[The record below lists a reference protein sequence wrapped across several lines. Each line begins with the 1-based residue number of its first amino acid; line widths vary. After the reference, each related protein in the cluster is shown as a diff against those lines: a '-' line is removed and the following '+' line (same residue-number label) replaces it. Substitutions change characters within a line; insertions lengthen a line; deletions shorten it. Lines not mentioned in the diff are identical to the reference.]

1 MSVLEY
7 DEALGKLDMLEAKA
21 RSGGGEKKHV
31 ARKEEGRLS
40 ARERLAILLD
50 EGTFRELNML
60 AEDPEME
67 FGMDKKKVPGD
78 GVVTGYGEVDGR
90 LTYAFAQDSTVMGG
104 SLGIT
109 HIQKI
114 CYLIE
119 KARTTGAPIVGL
131 HESAGGRIQDA
142 THVIGRGQVFQENVL
157 TSGVVPQ
164 ISAIMGI
171 CVGGSVYSPALTD
184 FIFIVEGKGRM
195 FITGPPVIKAVTGQ
209 EITQEELGGAR
220 VHAEKTGNVDIKSAD
235 EVSCIRQ
242 IRKLLGYL
250 PSSCAEKPPVVT
262 PADDP
267 KRKLELGN
275 LVPADPK
282 KVFDMRLLIRLILDD
297 GDFFELKPDYAK
309 NILVGFGRLDGAP
322 VGVVANQPKVWAG
335 SIDVNAADKGSRFIR
350 ICDAYNIP
358 ILSLVDVPGFL
369 PGVEQEHTG
378 IIRHGAKM
386 LYAYSEATVPKI
398 TVVVRKDYGGAIPA
412 MCCQQT
418 GADQMFAWPIA
429 EFAVMGAEAAVSVL
443 YKDEIKASS
452 DPEGTRAML
461 LQEYRERFSGPFDA
475 AAKKYLDA
483 IIRPEDTRIVVIDA
497 LKMLRNKKTVRMW
510 RKHAIMPQ

>member
-1 MSVLEY
+1 MGVLEY
-7 DEALGKLDMLEAKA
+7 NEALAKLDMLEAKA
-21 RSGGGEKKHV
+21 RSGGGEKKHA

-40 ARERLAILLD
+40 ARERLAYLFD
-50 EGTFRELNML
+50 EGTFREINML
-60 AEDPEME
+60 AENPGTE

-90 LTYAFAQDSTVMGG
+90 LTYAFAQDGTVMAG

-184 FIFIVEGKGRM
+184 FILIVEGKGRM

-220 VHAEKTGNVDIKSAD
+220 VHAEKTGNVDINSPD
-235 EVSCIRQ
+235 EVSCIRK
-242 IRKLLGYL
+242 IRELLRYL
-250 PSSCAEKPPVVT
+250 PSSCEEKPPVLT
-262 PADDP
+262 PEDDP
-267 KRKLELGN
+267 KRKLELGS
-275 LVPADPK
+275 LVPANPR
-282 KVFDMRLLIRLILDD
+282 KVFDMRSLVRLILDG

-309 NILVGFGRLDGAP
+309 NILIGFGRLDGAP
-322 VGVVANQPKVWAG
+322 VGVVANQPMTWAG

-358 ILSLVDVPGFL
+358 ILTLVDVPGFL
-369 PGVEQEHTG
+369 PGVKQEHTG

-412 MCCQQT
+412 MCSQQT
-418 GADQMFAWPIA
+418 GADQIFAWPIA

-443 YKDEIKASS
+443 YKDEINASP
-452 DPEGTRAML
+452 DPEGTTARL

-475 AAKKYLDA
+475 AAKKYIDA

-497 LKMLRNKKTVRMW
+497 LKMLRNKKTVRMP